1 MTKSDTPARHA
12 NTLVRMLSD
21 APLSADEREAI
32 EIARIWFDLQASK
45 MRAVERGEA
54 VQIEIPVVVCAA
66 GGYLAMEV
74 DTTFTPLSG
83 HRTAR
88 DVAIDFSTR
97 HGDYRGTPYV
107 VAVTLPAHKPA
118 EAAVVVGDVAPC

>member
-1 MTKSDTPARHA
+1 MGTKTAAMHA
-12 NTLVRMLSD
+12 NALARMLSD
-21 APLSADEREAI
+21 APMSADEREAI

-66 GGYLAMEV
+66 GGYLAFEV
-74 DTTFTPLSG
+74 DTTYVAQTLRRNADDIAKDFAT
-83 HRTAR
+83 R
-88 DVAIDFSTR
+88 DA
-97 HGDYRGTPYV
+97 YRGTPYV
-107 VAVTLPAHKPA
+107 VAVTLPAHKPV

>member
-12 NTLVRMLSD
+12 NALARMLSD
-21 APLSADEREAI
+21 APMSADEREAI

-88 DVAIDFSTR
+88 DVAQGLAI
-97 HGDYRGTPYV
+97 GGEYRGTPYV
-107 VAVTLPAHKPA
+107 IAVTLPAFKA
-118 EAAVVVGDVAPC
+118 IEAAVVVGDVAPC